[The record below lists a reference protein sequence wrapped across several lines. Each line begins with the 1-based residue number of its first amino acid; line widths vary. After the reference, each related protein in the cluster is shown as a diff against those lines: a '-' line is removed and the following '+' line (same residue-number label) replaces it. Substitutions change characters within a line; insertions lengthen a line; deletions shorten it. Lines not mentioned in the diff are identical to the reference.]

1 MPKNMRDVKTLA
13 YVLRRTNFGE
23 ADRILNLITP
33 EGKMSAIAK
42 GVRKEK
48 SKLAGGVEMFSLT
61 ELNLHF
67 GKSEMATV
75 TGAKM
80 LAYYGNI
87 LADFGKLELAAI
99 ILKKISL
106 AAESSDAP
114 EYFKLADSCLKGLN
128 AGVASELVE
137 SWFLINLSKTLG
149 EEVNLYRDVGGEK
162 LRAGERY
169 SFMAM
174 ENAFLPNVQGEY
186 GEDEIKIMRL
196 MLVMELAA
204 VARVKNVEKSLP
216 VILRFARITSKMI

>member
-1 MPKNMRDVKTLA
+1 MRDVKTLA
-13 YVLRRTNFGE
+13 YVMRRTNFGE

-67 GKSEMATV
+67 GKGDMATV
-75 TGAKM
+75 TSAKM
-80 LAYYGNI
+80 ISYFGNI
-87 LADFGKLELAAI
+87 LADFNRMELAAM

-114 EYFKLADSCLKGLN
+114 EYFKITDNCLKGLN
-128 AGVASELVE
+128 AGMDLSLVE
-137 SWFLINLSKTLG
+137 SWFLLNLAKTLG
-149 EEVNLYRDVGGEK
+149 EEINLYRDADGEK
-162 LRAGERY
+162 LQTGTQY
-169 SFMAM
+169 SFMAA
-174 ENAFLPNVQGEY
+174 ENALIRNPSGEY

-196 MLVMELAA
+196 MLVTELGT
-204 VARVKNVEKSLP
+204 VARIKNIEKSLP
-216 VILRFARITSKMI
+216 AILRFSRIINKMI